1 MDSLTVLQN
10 VPVKVVMTEAFRGQL
25 VEQIRSSLFELDQE
39 ASRFHEF
46 ATQAAEP
53 EVQQRLQEEAQRLS
67 YQRQQLEWR
76 IREAESVPEGAE
88 LYIQSLSVLV
98 QLQPGDVFQDKL
110 GMEILLKDGRVAEIR
125 GGAGRAE

>member
-110 GMEILLKDGRVAEIR
+110 GMEILLKDGLVAEIR